1 MNRCLVPCSTVNDNN
16 NKQTNDNSKRSS
28 DLSKQS
34 SDSNKQSESK
44 TVFKHDK
51 DGLSIYITIYNTNN
65 NANEDSEAGLKQKAE
80 TGGQI
85 SGQRG
90 RNANQGGQIAGNC
103 GQNANQD
110 GEVASEGCG
119 SCEDSSEDDTSVQE

>member
-1 MNRCLVPCSTVNDNN
+1 MFQPPESPQLI
-16 NKQTNDNSKRSS
+16 TNEEEQEEK
-28 DLSKQS
+28 KV
-34 SDSNKQSESK
+34 
-44 TVFKHDK
+44 VFEHSK

-65 NANEDSEAGLKQKAE
+65 NANEDSEAGLKQEAE

-85 SGQRG
+85 SGLKG

-110 GEVASEGCG
+110 GEVESKNCG
-119 SCEDSSEDDTSVQE
+119 SAETEAYDAAQPQEPIKASANSC